1 MNYWGSSSAGRAP
14 RSQRGGRRF
23 DPGLLHHLPLAF
35 ALRWYVARPRWTI
48 KYQPIMKPLILTL
61 ILAIALTSSVCA
73 DAVKDADLAG
83 SWYPSD
89 GSQLKMMLGS
99 YLDSASPEKIGGRIF
114 AVIVPHAG
122 YIYSGPV
129 AGYSY
134 KAVEGRGIKT
144 VVVVGFSH
152 RKQFDGISVYSIGSF
167 RTPLGEI
174 GVDTE
179 LANDLISRN
188 KRIAFYPLL
197 FYEENSVEMQI
208 PFVQAALP
216 GVKIV
221 PVAFGTQEYGDAVIL
236 ADALAASLK
245 NRNDVLV
252 VASTDM
258 SHYHPYFEANSIDAR
273 SIGLLEKMKT
283 RDLFQE
289 NEIRICELCGIM
301 PVTAIMLAAEK
312 LGFSNVKTLK
322 YANSGDTTG
331 SRDQVVGYLSAVVY
345 GAEPE
350 KTEGA
355 VKKEDRLIDDVER
368 KKLLEIARASI
379 VSFVRDGKR
388 KSFSENDPVLNK
400 PMGAFVTL
408 KEHGQLRGC
417 IGNMV
422 GQGPLYQTVAD
433 MAIQAATEDPRFQR
447 LSPGELDKIDIEVS
461 VLSPLKKVY
470 SLDEIRIPGHGV
482 IVRRGFASGVFL
494 PQVADETGWTKEE
507 FMSSL
512 CSQKAGLAPDAWKDP
527 ATEIYIFTAEV
538 FGEKGE

>member
-1 MNYWGSSSAGRAP
+1 M
-14 RSQRGGRRF
+14 
-23 DPGLLHHLPLAF
+23 
-35 ALRWYVARPRWTI
+35 
-48 KYQPIMKPLILTL
+48 KYL
-61 ILAIALTSSVCA
+61 ILAFVLVVFLTSAAHAS
-73 DAVKDADLAG
+73 DVKDADLSG

-89 GSQLKMMLGS
+89 GQQLKLMLQS
-99 YLDSASPEKIGGRIF
+99 YLDNANPERIDGHIF
-114 AVIVPHAG
+114 AVISPHAG
-122 YIYSGPV
+122 YQYSGPV
-129 AGYSY
+129 AAYSY
-134 KAVEGRGIKT
+134 KEAQGRGIKT

-167 RTPLGEI
+167 RTPLGDVS
-174 GVDTE
+174 VDTE

-188 KRIAFYPLL
+188 DRIAFYPLL
-197 FYEENSVEMQI
+197 FDEENSVEMQI

-221 PVAFGTQEYGDAVIL
+221 PVAFGTQNYSDAVIL

-245 NRNDVLV
+245 TRNDVLV

-273 SIGLLEKMKT
+273 SLGFVEKMKAK
-283 RDLFQE
+283 DLFQE

-312 LGFSNVKTLK
+312 LGFKNVKTLK
-322 YANSGDTTG
+322 YANSGDTAG
-331 SRDQVVGYLSAVVY
+331 SKDQVVGYFSAVVY
-345 GAEPE
+345 GAGSA
-350 KTEGA
+350 KTEGT
-355 VKKEDRLIDDVER
+355 VKKDEKLINDAQRKRLLD
-368 KKLLEIARASI
+368 IARTSI
-379 VSFVRDGKR
+379 TSFVRDGKR
-388 KSFSENDPVLNK
+388 KSYSESDAVLNK
-400 PMGAFVTL
+400 PMGAFVTI
-408 KEHGQLRGC
+408 KEHGELRGC

-447 LSPGELDKIDIEVS
+447 LSPDELDRIDVEVS

-482 IVRRGFASGVFL
+482 IVKRGFASGVFL

-507 FMSSL
+507 FMSNL

-527 ATEIYIFTAEV
+527 ATEIFTFTAEV
-538 FGEKGE
+538 FSEKGNDK